1 MKIEHI
7 DNNENF
13 DFGRTSADYAKYRD
27 IYPPE
32 FFSPII
38 DEGLCLKGQK
48 ILDLGTG
55 TGVLPRALYKY
66 GGNWVGVDISQSQ
79 IDEAIRLAGRD
90 AMNIDFQCVSAEDM
104 SFSDRTFDTVV
115 ACQCFTYFEHDRLAP
130 ILNRILKDRG
140 KFAVMYLA
148 WLPFEDEIAQKSEQL
163 VLKYNPKWTGCNE
176 RRRYIDIPKTYGK
189 FFNLDKQEIFDLDI
203 EFDTESWN
211 GRMKSCRGIGAT
223 LSQNEIEKW
232 EKEHLDLLRC
242 ITEKIQNKAL
252 RRLQHTFQT
261 LKKQASKKL
270 T

>member
-7 DNNENF
+7 DNNSNF

-66 GGNWVGVDISQSQ
+66 GENWVGVDISQSQ
-79 IDEAIRLAGRD
+79 IDEAVRLAGRD
-90 AMNIDFQCVSAEDM
+90 AMNIDFQCVSAENM
-104 SFSDRTFDTVV
+104 SFSDKTFDAAV
-115 ACQCFTYFEHDRLAP
+115 ACQCFTYFDHDRLAP
-130 ILNRILKDRG
+130 ILNRILKDGG

-176 RRRYIDIPKTYGK
+176 RRRYIEIPKVYGK

-242 ITEKIQNKAL
+242 IAPKKFKIKHYAAYSIL
-252 RRLQHTFQT
+252 
-261 LKKQASKKL
+261 SKR
-270 T
+270 